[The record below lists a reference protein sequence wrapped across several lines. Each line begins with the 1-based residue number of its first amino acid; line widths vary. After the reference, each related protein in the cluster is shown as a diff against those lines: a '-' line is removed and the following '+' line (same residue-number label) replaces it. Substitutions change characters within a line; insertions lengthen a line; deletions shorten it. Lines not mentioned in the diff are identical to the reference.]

1 MERILREATEW
12 TKMFADTC
20 LTNDLYTEYE
30 RTLKNQKID
39 TPIEKDL
46 H

>member
-1 MERILREATEW
+1 MKRILREAT
-12 TKMFADTC
+12 KMFADIC

-39 TPIEKDL
+39 IPIEKDL
-46 H
+46 N